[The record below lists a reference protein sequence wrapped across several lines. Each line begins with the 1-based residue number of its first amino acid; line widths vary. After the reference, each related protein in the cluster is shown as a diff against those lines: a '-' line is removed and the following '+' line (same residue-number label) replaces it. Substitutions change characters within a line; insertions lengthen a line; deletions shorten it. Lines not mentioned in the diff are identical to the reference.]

1 MARMRNISR
10 TCANLLV
17 ILAVA
22 AIPLIA
28 TAADDADA
36 LKGVTDGKAVFDVTL
51 GDAGKLAL
59 YLGIIME
66 THEGLKKQG
75 VKPDLIVAFRGPAI
89 LLVSMNRGRVPKDQQ
104 SDYDEV
110 AELIK
115 DLKHIGVKL
124 EACSVAARLRKVD
137 TATIYPEM
145 KVVGNTFI
153 SLIGYQNKGYAY
165 VPIF

>member
-1 MARMRNISR
+1 MARTTNISR
-10 TCANLLV
+10 TCAYLLA

-28 TAADDADA
+28 AAADDADA
-36 LKGVTDGKAVFDVTL
+36 LNGVTDGKAVFDVTI

-59 YLGIIME
+59 YLGIIKE
-66 THEGLKKQG
+66 THDGLRKQG
-75 VKPDLIVAFRGPAI
+75 VKPDLVVAVRGQAI
-89 LLVSMNRGRVPKDQQ
+89 LLVSKNRGKVPKDQQ
-104 SDYDEV
+104 ADYDEV
-110 AELIK
+110 AQLIK
-115 DLKHIGVKL
+115 DLKDIGVKL
-124 EACSVAARLRKVD
+124 EACSVAARMRRVD
-137 TATIYPEM
+137 TTSIYPEM